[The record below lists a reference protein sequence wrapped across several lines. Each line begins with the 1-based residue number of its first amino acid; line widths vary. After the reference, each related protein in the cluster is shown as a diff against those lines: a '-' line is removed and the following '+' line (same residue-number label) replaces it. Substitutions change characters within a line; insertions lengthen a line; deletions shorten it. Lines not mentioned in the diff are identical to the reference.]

1 MEAILNWIVSEYN
14 TTFHNISVISVSY
27 FGGINRR
34 MRRNLTFIDLKK
46 MSKLD
51 KLRSLR
57 QIFLF
62 SIEQHLVYTVICK
75 DRGVNYIYTCMS
87 M

>member
-1 MEAILNWIVSEYN
+1 MTEILWKVVLYSLTIQFNMASIFSPTSIKGNFICTYYKPY
-14 TTFHNISVISVSY
+14 I
-27 FGGINRR
+27 INR
-34 MRRNLTFIDLKK
+34 FKK

-75 DRGVNYIYTCMS
+75 DRGVNYFTF
-87 M
+87 